1 MDTCPASSGR
11 LPRPPTSH
19 GYSDYSRYVTLA
31 DLSLQDQAPIRE
43 GINLA
48 QTLYNSLA
56 QIFRDGYDLI
66 ISTHSETLISAH
78 YM

>member
-1 MDTCPASSGR
+1 MSCLLWSTTVQDLQPLMGEGS
-11 LPRPPTSH
+11 
-19 GYSDYSRYVTLA
+19 SDYSCYVSLA

-66 ISTHSETLISAH
+66 ISTHSERP
-78 YM
+78 

>member
-1 MDTCPASSGR
+1 MSCLLWSTTKTPNLALMGEGS
-11 LPRPPTSH
+11 
-19 GYSDYSRYVTLA
+19 SDYSRYVSLA

-66 ISTHSETLISAH
+66 ISTHSERP
-78 YM
+78 